1 MSEGLGRGW
10 VVGRVKGGPT
20 ATAEAPGTAPALS
33 CCGGSSGH
41 KAKALENTITLPL
54 PTQGE
59 PLRDYK
65 DHSRKDRQLKQK
77 VKETYIL
84 SWRGQRGTPEVN
96 LFLKT
101 EHKETLT

>member
-65 DHSRKDRQLKQK
+65 DHSRKDTCSPFMSAKYLPSALPT
-77 VKETYIL
+77 KEAFTQ
-84 SWRGQRGTPEVN
+84 GEGG
-96 LFLKT
+96 
-101 EHKETLT
+101 